1 VAFAERVFECDDV
14 RIVLQG
20 VWRFIRRRAG
30 GQADANEEDWTG
42 SVRVCARVCARV
54 CYYGHSYDF
63 IFQQC
68 PIKLLKICKPVS
80 PSYTR
85 ESRR

>member
-1 VAFAERVFECDDV
+1 MAFAARVFECDDV

-42 SVRVCARVCARV
+42 SVRVCARVCVIMAILMI
-54 CYYGHSYDF
+54 SYSNNV
-63 IFQQC
+63 
-68 PIKLLKICKPVS
+68 LS
-80 PSYTR
+80 NY
-85 ESRR
+85 